1 MATSI
6 RMVNPRLVP
15 GLVQTE
21 DYARTVLAAG
31 RPENLEDLVP
41 ARLQRQH
48 VLSRDENPAALWL
61 VLEESV
67 LRRPVGSEEVM
78 RAQLEKLLA
87 IAETP
92 RHVVQIIP
100 SGTQV
105 VHDSGCSY
113 GVLSFDEGADVVHVD
128 GFPRGYV
135 LAEPCDVREASRA
148 YDLLKAAAH
157 GPEESALLIESVIK
171 GLSS

>member
-67 LRRPVGSEEVM
+67 LRR
-78 RAQLEKLLA
+78 R
-87 IAETP
+87 
-92 RHVVQIIP
+92 
-100 SGTQV
+100 SGQ
-105 VHDSGCSY
+105 
-113 GVLSFDEGADVVHVD
+113 
-128 GFPRGYV
+128 
-135 LAEPCDVREASRA
+135 
-148 YDLLKAAAH
+148 
-157 GPEESALLIESVIK
+157 
-171 GLSS
+171 